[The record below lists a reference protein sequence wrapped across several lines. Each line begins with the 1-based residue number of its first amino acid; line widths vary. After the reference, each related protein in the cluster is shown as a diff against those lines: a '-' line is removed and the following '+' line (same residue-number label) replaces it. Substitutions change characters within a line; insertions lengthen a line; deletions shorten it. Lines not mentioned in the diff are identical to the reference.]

1 MDTIFKTF
9 SGIFFLMVLMVA
21 GLSFFVASIDAAN
34 ADSYATSVTN
44 RVRASYFN
52 EDVIK
57 ACKSEAEKKNYGL
70 DISVYTDEKT
80 GECYGITDVSYVY
93 RVPVFG
99 ISHTFHVTSEMY

>member
-9 SGIFFLMVLMVA
+9 SGIFFLLVLMVA
-21 GLSFFVASIDAAN
+21 GLSLFFASIDAAN
-34 ADSYATSVTN
+34 ADSFATSVTN

-52 EDVIK
+52 EDVI
-57 ACKSEAEKKNYGL
+57 AYCKSEAQKRNYGL
-70 DISVYTDEKT
+70 DVSVYTDEKT

-99 ISHTFHVTSEMY
+99 VSHTFHVTSELF

>member
-9 SGIFFLMVLMVA
+9 SGIFFLLVLMVA
-21 GLSFFVASIDAAN
+21 GLSLFFASIDAAN
-34 ADSYATSVTN
+34 ADSFATSVTN

-52 EDVIK
+52 EDVI
-57 ACKSEAEKKNYGL
+57 AYCKLEAQKRNYGL
-70 DISVYTDEKT
+70 DVSVYTDEKT

-99 ISHTFHVTSEMY
+99 VSHTFHVTSELF

>member
-9 SGIFFLMVLMVA
+9 AGIFFLMVLMVA
-21 GLSFFVASIDAAN
+21 GLSLFVASVDAAN
-34 ADSYATSVTN
+34 ADSYATSLTN
-44 RVRASYFN
+44 RIRASYFDR
-52 EDVIK
+52 EVIE
-57 ACKSEAEKKNYGL
+57 ACKKEAKGKSYGL
-70 DISVYTDEKT
+70 DVDVYTDEKT